1 MNLTVGITCYY
12 KTNFHKL
19 VNQIKS
25 LFDIRFTPNIK
36 SIITPEINITPIEK
50 IELIF
55 VIDNYPIKN
64 KYLPKKYV
72 DEYENNINNILNY
85 IKTLKIYNTKITV
98 FKTQFNCGV
107 SVSRNIIIK
116 NAKSKFVCFCDDD
129 DLHINVNEI
138 LKIIKSNYNYKC
150 INCHMSKRKNE
161 VVFEQSNISP
171 CSGIYEVNYLRTHE
185 IYFPEGIKTED
196 IIWKSKLYKQLSFEK
211 HNSIIEVEIGLYIAL
226 EQSNSSTEIKTKN
239 NLRNPN
245 SFNKDSYIE
254 LPSNQITYNKLNT
267 IEIINYNEWD
277 IFAITSSLN
286 IGHGSSLI
294 LEYIRNNIHK
304 FDLHHKKLYNST
316 QWLNEYLFD
325 FKYIHDKIECFRL
338 YLKYSSLQD
347 FKYISE
353 YISDQINETR
363 LNTFNVLWKLDKFGA
378 TITNNQKSNIK
389 YNRILL
395 KIMNFINTN
404 DKQSHFEINQFK
416 NFCFR
421 YVCLKYIQHGEY
433 KDSLKRNTIKKMNEI
448 KTYHEN
454 IFRNLNINDV
464 ILYLNYN
471 VKYVMNQ
478 NVPLLNEY
486 KTKFIKTKNNELLLS
501 ELKKYFN
508 NSYDI
513 LIEKYISD
521 NSFETV
527 DLFNNSYR
535 GFMTI
540 TLMYILSPKLINE
553 IKHYN
558 TKINVDKHDE
568 LIYTQE
574 YSGWFNWI
582 KYMLGF

>member
-12 KTNFHKL
+12 KTDFHKF
-19 VNQIKS
+19 VNQVKS
-25 LFDIRFTPNIK
+25 LFDFRFTPSIK
-36 SIITPEINITPIEK
+36 SIVTPEINITPIEK

-55 VIDNYPIKN
+55 VIDNYPIKD

-129 DLHINVNEI
+129 DLHINVNET
-138 LKIIKSNYNYKC
+138 LKIIRSNYNYKC

-171 CSGIYEVNYLRTHE
+171 CSGIYEVNYLRTNK

-196 IIWKSKLYKQLSFEK
+196 IIWRSKLYKQLSNEK
-211 HNSIIEVEIGLYIAL
+211 CNLIVEIEIGLYIAL
-226 EQSNSSTEIKTKN
+226 EQSNSSTEIKTKD

-245 SFNKDSYIE
+245 SFNRDSYID

-267 IEIINYNEWD
+267 IETVNYNEWD
-277 IFAITSSLN
+277 IFALTSSLN
-286 IGHGSSLI
+286 INRGSSLL
-294 LEYIRNNIHK
+294 LEYIKHNIQK
-304 FDLHHKKLYNST
+304 FDSHHKKLYNLT
-316 QWLNEYLFD
+316 QSLNEYLFD

-353 YISDQINETR
+353 YISDQIDETH
-363 LNTFNVLWKLDKFGA
+363 LDTFNVLWKLDKG
-378 TITNNQKSNIK
+378 IRQMINIK
-389 YNRILL
+389 YNQILL
-395 KIMNFINTN
+395 KITNFISTN
-404 DKQSHFEINQFK
+404 EIEISQFK

-433 KDSLKRNTIKKMNEI
+433 KDNLKRATIKKLNEL
-448 KTYHEN
+448 KTYHEDV
-454 IFRNLNINDV
+454 FRNLNINDV
-464 ILYLNYN
+464 ILYLSYN
-471 VKYVMNQ
+471 IKYVMDQ
-478 NVPLLNEY
+478 NMPLLNEY
-486 KTKFIKTKNNELLLS
+486 KTKFIKTKNNTILMN

-513 LIEKYISD
+513 LIEKYVSD

-527 DLFNNSYR
+527 DLFSSSYR

-540 TLMYILSPKLINE
+540 TLLYILSPKLINE

-558 TKINVDKHDE
+558 TKINVDNHNE
-568 LIYTQE
+568 MIYTQE
-574 YSGWFNWI
+574 YSGWFNWF

>member
-1 MNLTVGITCYY
+1 MKRNENNYMNLTVGITCYY
-12 KTNFHKL
+12 KTDFHKF
-19 VNQIKS
+19 VNQVKS
-25 LFDIRFTPNIK
+25 LFDNRFTPNIK

-50 IELIF
+50 VELIF
-55 VIDNYPIKN
+55 VIDNYPVKD
-64 KYLPKKYV
+64 KYLPKKYA

-116 NAKSKFVCFCDDD
+116 KAKSKFLCFCDDD
-129 DLHINVNEI
+129 DLHINVNET
-138 LKIIKSNYNYKC
+138 LKIIRSNYNYKC

-171 CSGIYEVNYLRTHE
+171 CSGIYEVNYLRTHK

-196 IIWKSKLYKQLSFEK
+196 IIWRSKLYKQLSNEK
-211 HNSIIEVEIGLYIAL
+211 CNSIIEVDIGLYIAL
-226 EQSNSSTEIKTKN
+226 DPSNSSTEIKTKD

-245 SFNKDSYIE
+245 SFNRDSYID

-267 IEIINYNEWD
+267 IETVNYNEWD
-277 IFAITSSLN
+277 IFALTSSLN
-286 IGHGSSLI
+286 INHGSSLL
-294 LEYIRNNIHK
+294 LEYIKNNIQK
-304 FDLHHKKLYNST
+304 FDSHHKKLYNLT
-316 QWLNEYLFD
+316 QSLNDYLFD

-338 YLKYSSLQD
+338 YLKYLSLQD
-347 FKYISE
+347 FKYLSE
-353 YISDQINETR
+353 YISDQINETH
-363 LNTFNVLWKLDKFGA
+363 LDTFNVLWKLDKG
-378 TITNNQKSNIK
+378 IRQMINIK

-395 KIMNFINTN
+395 KITNFISTN
-404 DKQSHFEINQFK
+404 EIEIDQFK

-433 KDSLKRNTIKKMNEI
+433 KDNLKRNTINKLNEL

-454 IFRNLNINDV
+454 VFRNMNINDV
-464 ILYLNYN
+464 VLYLSYN
-471 VKYVMNQ
+471 VKYIIDQ
-478 NVPLLNEY
+478 NIPLLNEY
-486 KTKFIKTKNNELLLS
+486 KTKFIKTKNNAILMKD
-501 ELKKYFN
+501 LKKYFD
-508 NSYDI
+508 SKYDI
-513 LIEKYISD
+513 LIEKYVSD

-527 DLFNNSYR
+527 DLFSNSYR

-540 TLMYILSPKLINE
+540 TLLYILSPKLTNE

-558 TKINVDKHDE
+558 TKIKVDNNND